1 MKDIKDYFSSP
12 PKKKDVNSED
22 SVVPVIEVEPESD
35 KNGDTSRKKRR
46 KKKKRKVSDPAVR
59 DVTELLSENLKFS
72 PNNSGHTKRAS
83 GNGSFIK
90 ALVQETSNSSDSP
103 TKMKE
108 NKPDNCRNG
117 LIKESKLKN
126 ISNKPTSAV
135 KLNLEGNNN
144 EKKTLEVDVQETS
157 DDLNSAQKSN
167 KVNAFQ
173 FLMDRRNKSIG
184 LNSPGKEL
192 DKDFSVEE
200 QENKEKLAAR
210 RDLFMNWSEQKG
222 SAKRKRLEEEKD
234 EIIDKKLR
242 VRAKRLKKLLKVEGE
257 EFEKSEKVPRRKR
270 VAKIE
275 SSSEDSDFEVVKVKQ
290 DITEDQSSKKE
301 KNRINKEVKEDKK
314 VEIKKK
320 RGRPRKNED
329 KNLPKEAN
337 DEINKT
343 KKHIK
348 DCKVDDKSIEK
359 SPKDNYTKEDN
370 KDNQKEKNTA
380 NLKVEINNKLK
391 KAVKTKAGSMLA
403 FITTDKVRDVDVEAE
418 IINETVENKT
428 NLEENI
434 TRKKRKYMKKSKR
447 KKSKSNS
454 KVIALDDSSRDTVI
468 FTKVSKETDHL
479 EVESS
484 TGGIVTCTRRS
495 SRLKIQEDK
504 NENEKSTR
512 NSKVMDYA
520 ENSTSEES
528 DTVEIL
534 ALSADEKKQNV
545 PKKNVKLAP
554 IFCKAI
560 PKPKE
565 DPAVVE
571 ARKQFLLSGLPSEL
585 KKTIE
590 KQNSIIEQQNTF
602 PITQHI
608 QQRCDSAFWALPHS
622 ELQLVEVSPLAVDY
636 NIRCEQLTKSNIIRS
651 INIDTEMKKV
661 DKLKVL
667 LNKIKA
673 ENPNYP
679 VYKSFRQIHEKSGRK
694 LDITE
699 DDTKTHERK
708 RKRNKKKKEKEVNQ
722 TVEVL
727 DQKTDTESVEY
738 SMWTEKYKPKCSN
751 DIIGN
756 ALAVKSLKIWLE
768 DWKQFSQEINSKKR
782 RRSSTSESEFEKT
795 DSDSR
800 ESSNLPGKII
810 VLSGPCGSGK
820 TTTVYALC
828 NELGFNVIELNAS
841 SKRTGKR
848 LLQELQEATQSHQVR
863 NKESQ
868 LFQTFF
874 KSNSQTEKKSNSQTE
889 KPENS
894 SKKMCVLLIEDVDV
908 VFEHDDG
915 FISALLQLSTTSKR
929 PIIATTTDYTSFIV
943 QKFLGIY
950 EYIEFV
956 PLSSFLLST
965 WLQIV
970 FLVEGLYVS
979 QDEIGSLLEYYKG
992 DVRKTL
998 LQFQFWVQS
1007 GGQLQRNP
1015 PLIKLEYKKTPSD
1028 EQLDEDEKTGAAD
1041 EEKCT
1046 EDDVFEHK
1054 QCLESFEILERDESF
1069 RVPFYLNLGL
1079 LWWNLP
1085 SILNIPDVSVQRI
1098 HYEQND
1104 DLAKEETGKDLKQK
1118 TIKQIESIGK
1128 VYDALSHVDVT
1139 FRKNSFFSPE
1149 PLKRFSLDV
1158 KDSLELSETLNSYSD
1173 LEFVHEL
1180 THSFVNGCISHCGTV
1195 NRESCGL
1202 NVTMPDKIERRW
1214 RTKIDKCE
1222 DAFNEALPMT
1232 TDRRAAA
1239 LDYMPALRNI
1249 TRSESVRA
1257 ANNTKR
1263 GNRFRY
1269 YLRDVGIKYN
1279 DGIIKSACEILNSV
1293 E

>member
-12 PKKKDVNSED
+12 QKKTDVNSEN

-35 KNGDTSRKKRR
+35 KNGDTSKKKRR

-59 DVTELLSENLKFS
+59 DVTQLLSENLKFS

-83 GNGSFIK
+83 ANGSFIK
-90 ALVQETSNSSDSP
+90 SVVQETENSTYSP
-103 TKMKE
+103 MKMKE

-126 ISNKPTSAV
+126 IKTASAV
-135 KLNLEGNNN
+135 ELNLEVNSNGN
-144 EKKTLEVDVQETS
+144 KTLEADVQEIS
-157 DDLNSAQKSN
+157 DELIVNSAQKNN

-184 LNSPGKEL
+184 MNSPGKEL
-192 DKDFSVEE
+192 GKDSVVEE

-222 SAKRKRLEEEKD
+222 GAKRKRIEEEKD
-234 EIIDKKLR
+234 EIIEKKLK

-257 EFEKSEKVPRRKR
+257 ELEKTEKVPRRKR
-270 VAKIE
+270 VAKME

-290 DITEDQSSKKE
+290 GISEDQSSKKE
-301 KNRINKEVKEDKK
+301 KNRTNKQVKEKK
-314 VEIKKK
+314 TVEMKKK
-320 RGRPRKNED
+320 RGRSKKNKED
-329 KNLPKEAN
+329 KTLPKDTNGE
-337 DEINKT
+337 T
-343 KKHIK
+343 KKDIK
-348 DCKVDDKSIEK
+348 HYKVEDKSIEESSK
-359 SPKDNYTKEDN
+359 NNYTKEEN
-370 KDNQKEKNTA
+370 KHDQKEKNTV
-380 NLKVEINNKLK
+380 NLKNEINNRFK
-391 KAVKTKAGSMLA
+391 KAVKNIAGSMLA
-403 FITTDKVRDVDVEAE
+403 FITTDKCKEVDIEAE
-418 IINETVENKT
+418 IVDETVEKKT
-428 NLEENI
+428 NPEENNP
-434 TRKKRKYMKKSKR
+434 RKKSKYRKKSKR
-447 KKSKSNS
+447 KTNNSISKA
-454 KVIALDDSSRDTVI
+454 VALDDSSRDTI
-468 FTKVSKETDHL
+468 ISTKEAKETDIL
-479 EVESS
+479 VDESS
-484 TGGIVTCTRRS
+484 TDAIVTSTRRS
-495 SRLKIQEDK
+495 SRLKIMEDR
-504 NENEKSTR
+504 NEDEKSTR
-512 NSKVMDYA
+512 NSKVVDYA
-520 ENSTSEES
+520 ENCTSEES
-528 DTVEIL
+528 DAAEIV
-534 ALSADEKKQNV
+534 ALSSDEKKQNA

-554 IFCKAI
+554 IFSKAV

-571 ARKQFLLSGLPSEL
+571 ARKQFLLSGLPSAL

-608 QQRCDSAFWALPHS
+608 QQRCDSSFWSLPHS
-622 ELQLVEVSPLAVDY
+622 ELQLLEVSPSAVDY
-636 NIRCEQLTKSNIIRS
+636 NIRCEQLTKSNIVKS
-651 INIDTEMKKV
+651 INIDTEVKKV

-699 DDTKTHERK
+699 DVTKTPERK
-708 RKRNKKKKEKEVNQ
+708 RKRNKKKREKEVNQ
-722 TVEVL
+722 TVELL
-727 DQKTDTESVEY
+727 DQKTDAEPVEY

-756 ALAVKSLKIWLE
+756 ALAVKSLKKWLE
-768 DWKQFSQEINSKKR
+768 DWKQFSQEINSRKR

-795 DSDSR
+795 DCDSR
-800 ESSNLPGKII
+800 ESSTLPGKII
-810 VLSGPCGSGK
+810 VLAGPCGSGK
-820 TTTVYALC
+820 TTAVYALC

-848 LLQELQEATQSHQVR
+848 LLQEIQEATQSHQVR

-868 LFQTFF
+868 SFQTFF
-874 KSNSQTEKKSNSQTE
+874 KSNSQTEKPEN
-889 KPENS
+889 PENS
-894 SKKMCVLLIEDVDV
+894 SKKMCVLLVEDIDV
-908 VFEHDDG
+908 VFEQDDG

-943 QKFLGIY
+943 QKFLGMY

-1007 GGQLQRNP
+1007 GGQLQRNRS
-1015 PLIKLEYKKTPSD
+1015 LIKLEYKKTPTD
-1028 EQLDEDEKTGAAD
+1028 EQLAEDEKFSAVD

-1046 EDDVFEHK
+1046 EDDVFEHR
-1054 QCLESFEILERDESF
+1054 QCLGSFEILERDESF

-1085 SILNIPDVSVQRI
+1085 SILNIPDVSGQRI
-1098 HYEQND
+1098 RSLQNG
-1104 DLAKEETGKDLKQK
+1104 DLAKEESSDDLKQK
-1118 TIKQIESIGK
+1118 TLKQIKSIGK
-1128 VYDALSHVDVT
+1128 VYDALSHVDIK
-1139 FRKNSFFSPE
+1139 FRKNSLVSSE
-1149 PLKRFSLDV
+1149 PLKRFSV
-1158 KDSLELSETLNSYSD
+1158 QIKDSLELSEALNRYND
-1173 LEFVHEL
+1173 MEFVHEL

-1195 NRESCGL
+1195 NSKSCAL

-1232 TDRRAAA
+1232 TERKAAA

-1249 TRSESVRA
+1249 TRSEFLRA

-1269 YLRDVGIKYN
+1269 YLRDIGIKYN
-1279 DGIIKSACEILNSV
+1279 DDLVKSACEILNSM